1 MQINQLFPTMNN
13 NIPVMIFSNIL
24 YIIILSLHLEYDFKK
39 HDNNTVCI
47 PRGEEE
53 FLALE
58 DAKNECKKT
67 RLCKGVLNPNCVDQT
82 KYYLCNV
89 TAKIITNTIE
99 GSCFYQ
105 KYVIGKSF

>member
-1 MQINQLFPTMNN
+1 
-13 NIPVMIFSNIL
+13 MIFSNIL

-47 PRGEEE
+47 PRGEDE
-53 FLALE
+53 FSELE

-89 TAKIITNTIE
+89 TAKIITNNIEGSVAE